1 MPSIGI
7 RCRQFLGHARSSLA
21 QDGFSAAAVGSASV
35 RAGAALLL
43 FANTVALGRMIGA
56 DGLGTY
62 AFVLALAGLVALPAN
77 FGLSTLAL
85 RQVAALRERE
95 QWQPLRGAVWF
106 ALVAVVLYTGLVIV
120 AGGAAL
126 LLAGRSLDPVL
137 LATMSIALALL
148 VFHSAGEVIGAMLRA
163 LGRVVGGQ
171 VPDQIV
177 RPALLLAMVL
187 AAGLLLE
194 DAWLTAPRTMA
205 AAVIAAVAATILAL
219 VILARTL
226 PGPARGCPARLPW
239 RDGLRSWAPLAL
251 LGLMQGA
258 NSFADTLILGLLA
271 DSATVGIYRVAA
283 QCALLV
289 PFTLMML
296 GPVAGPYV
304 AQLHAKG
311 DTAAVQRVVGRTAR
325 AAFVA
330 ACPVFLLLVLFG
342 GPVLRLVFGPEY
354 EAGATA
360 LAILATGQLVNTS
373 TGTVGIVLNMTGHE
387 RDTMLGVA
395 VAAVATVVLNAL
407 LVPPLGIDGAA
418 LATAASM
425 ILWNVV
431 MAYRLYVR
439 TGLVSFAL
447 PLRRSAA

>member
-1 MPSIGI
+1 MPSIGL
-7 RCRQFLGHARSSLA
+7 RCRQFLGHARSNLA
-21 QDGFSAAAVGSASV
+21 QDGFSAAALGSASV

-43 FANTVALGRMIGA
+43 FANTVALGRLIGA

-62 AFVLALAGLVALPAN
+62 AFVLALVGLVALPAN

-106 ALVAVVLYTGLVIV
+106 ALVAVVLYAGLVIV

-126 LLAGRSLDPVL
+126 LFAGQSLNPVL
-137 LATMSIALALL
+137 LATMSVALALL
-148 VFHSAGEVIGAMLRA
+148 VFHSAGEVIGAILRA

-177 RPALLLAMVL
+177 RPALLLALVL
-187 AAGLLLE
+187 AAGFLLE
-194 DAWLTAPRTMA
+194 HDWLTAPRTMA
-205 AAVIAAVAATILAL
+205 AAVIAAVAATTLAL
-219 VILARTL
+219 VMLARSL

-325 AAFVA
+325 TAFVA

-342 GPVLRLVFGPEY
+342 GPVLSFVFGPEY
-354 EAGATA
+354 AVGATA
-360 LAILATGQLVNTS
+360 LAILATGQLVNAS

-407 LVPPLGIDGAA
+407 LVPPLGLDGAA